1 MHSHLYVD
9 CFPSYHDV
17 FRDTLIKCQGNI
29 YDNITLC
36 IYDFENC
43 VCVRISFST
52 FRFCNMLV
60 TALRMVCQSIRPGIS
75 LYLLHSNT
83 ASKETGKSS
92 PWGGGEC
99 YSLSRTELCSRPG
112 ELMVSFV
119 FIIFFSCISQSPLFI
134 FFDFSSDLT
143 FLVFFHLVLF
153 YLMMMNMGS
162 QTMGLQS
169 CVSVCLS
176 LCHTQS
182 VLRLYTPP
190 LSPVYPPRPRITAL

>member
-1 MHSHLYVD
+1 MILKIV
-9 CFPSYHDV
+9 
-17 FRDTLIKCQGNI
+17 
-29 YDNITLC
+29 
-36 IYDFENC
+36 C
-43 VCVRISFST
+43 VCVFHFQLLGFAI
-52 FRFCNMLV
+52 
-60 TALRMVCQSIRPGIS
+60 CQ
-75 LYLLHSNT
+75 LLHSEWF
-83 ASKETGKSS
+83 ARVSGQALACISS
-92 PWGGGEC
+92 TQIQLVRKQGSLVRGGGGC